1 MIGKGGERDNETQS
15 IDPCGI
21 RPYISD
27 ASTRFV
33 GGATG
38 QETKACGD
46 EKAPR
51 DFEPAA
57 IVIPPDPSV
66 ECDTN
71 FTGADEALFSEGAEE
86 RDPSANEALFGR
98 FCGEV
103 FVPEYCFPDF
113 EE

>member
-1 MIGKGGERDNETQS
+1 MGSALIAVMLALGSSG
-15 IDPCGI
+15 
-21 RPYISD
+21 
-27 ASTRFV
+27 V
-33 GGATG
+33 ATG

-51 DFEPAA
+51 DIESAA

-71 FTGADEALFSEGAEE
+71 FTGADEALFSEGAGEK
-86 RDPSANEALFGR
+86 DPSANEALFGT

-103 FVPEYCFPDF
+103 FVPEYCFPVDL